1 MATPITIRIPHQ
13 LGRAEAHRRIEAG
26 FAKLTRQLPGNSGR
40 CSERWD
46 GDRLTFDAAVM
57 GQTIAGAIDVLDT
70 AVAMEIELP
79 GLLGILAS
87 GLKDRLHKAATLLL
101 TEK

>member
-13 LGRAEAHRRIEAG
+13 LGRVEARRRIETG
-26 FAKLTRQLPGNSGR
+26 FGKLTRQLPGNSGR

-57 GQTIAGAIDVLDT
+57 GQTIAGAID
-70 AVAMEIELP
+70 
-79 GLLGILAS
+79 AS
-87 GLKDRLHKAATLLL
+87 IPRSRWRSSCPASACSRAASRPA
-101 TEK
+101 